1 MDREGSWWMSERSSG
16 GGKGAGKGLQTE
28 YEFTLPRGY
37 VDTSGDLH
45 RKGVMRLATAID
57 EIAPL
62 RDPRVRAN
70 QAYLTVVLLARVVT
84 QLGTLSDVSTG
95 VIEGLFSADVA
106 FLQDFYQRI
115 NEPGGL
121 KATVTCP
128 SCDHTFDV
136 DVTPTGGS

>member
-1 MDREGSWWMSERSSG
+1 MRV
-16 GGKGAGKGLQTE
+16 GLQTE

-37 VDTSGDLH
+37 VDQGGDLH
-45 RKGVMRLATAID
+45 KTGVMRLATAID

-84 QLGTLSDVSTG
+84 KLGTLPDVNTG
-95 VIEGLFSADVA
+95 VIEGLFSADLA

-115 NEPGGL
+115 NEPG
-121 KATVTCP
+121 ASRVAVTCP
-128 SCDHTFDV
+128 ACNHNFEV
-136 DVTPTGGS
+136 DVLSSGES

>member
-1 MDREGSWWMSERSSG
+1 MGERASGSGKGSG
-16 GGKGAGKGLQTE
+16 GVGLQTE

-37 VDTSGDLH
+37 VDSVGDLH
-45 RKGVMRLATAID
+45 RKGTMRLATAID

-84 QLGTLSDVSTG
+84 KLGTLADVNTG

-121 KATVTCP
+121 TATVTCP
-128 SCDHTFDV
+128 SCNHTFET
-136 DVTPTGGS
+136 DVTPAGGS

>member
-1 MDREGSWWMSERSSG
+1 MRRGGMANELRGASHRPDDSREGSKGSWWMSERSSG
-16 GGKGAGKGLQTE
+16 GGEGAGKGLQTE

-37 VDTSGDLH
+37 VDPSGDLH

-95 VIEGLFSADVA
+95 VIE
-106 FLQDFYQRI
+106 
-115 NEPGGL
+115 
-121 KATVTCP
+121 
-128 SCDHTFDV
+128 
-136 DVTPTGGS
+136 

>member
-1 MDREGSWWMSERSSG
+1 MSERSTKGS
-16 GGKGAGKGLQTE
+16 KGAARIGLQTE

-37 VDTSGDLH
+37 VDAGGDLH
-45 RKGVMRLATAID
+45 RTGVMRLATAID

-70 QAYLTVVLLARVVT
+70 QAYLTIVLLARVVT
-84 QLGTLSDVSTG
+84 KLGTLPDVNSG

-115 NEPGGL
+115 NEPGAL
-121 KATVTCP
+121 KINVTCP
-128 SCDHTFDV
+128 SCDHSFDV
-136 DVTPTGGS
+136 DVLPSGES

>member
-1 MDREGSWWMSERSSG
+1 MSERSPRG
-16 GGKGAGKGLQTE
+16 GRSGAGIGLQTE
-28 YEFTLPRGY
+28 YEFTLPRGF
-37 VDTSGDLH
+37 VDAGGDLH
-45 RKGVMRLATAID
+45 RTGVMRLATAID

-70 QAYLTVVLLARVVT
+70 QAYLTIVLLARVVT
-84 QLGTLSDVSTG
+84 KLGTLADVNTG

-121 KATVTCP
+121 KVNVTCP
-128 SCDHTFDV
+128 SCDHTFEV
-136 DVTPTGGS
+136 DVLPSGES